1 MSAGILY
8 ARGQP
13 PASIYTFKHVLIEEA
28 LYSATSEARKRQ
40 FHLQVAEAIE
50 TRFGQLLETQ
60 PEMVAEHLAV
70 AGATEKAVGFCL
82 KAGMRSRDRFAHTE
96 AISHLSKGLKLLETL
111 EPSAARDNSRVGIAW
126 RARHDLYRRAGIRS
140 TGSRA
145 DLPSGAR
152 SVRARGAKTGAFY
165 HDVGELSPTTLS
177 VEISASAASWRM
189 KPLPSENAF
198 RIRAS

>member
-13 PASIYTFKHVLIEEA
+13 PASVYTFKHVLIEEA
-28 LYSATSEARKRQ
+28 LYSATSEARRRQ

-50 TRFGQLLETQ
+50 TRFGHLLETQ

-70 AGATEKAVGFCL
+70 AGATEKAIGFCL

-111 EPSAARDNSRVGIAW
+111 EPSAARDTRELELLGPLGT
-126 RARHDLYRRAGIRS
+126 DLYRRAGIRS

-145 DLPSGAR
+145 DLPSGSR
-152 SVRARGAKTGAFY
+152 SLRARGAKTGAF
-165 HDVGELSPTTLS
+165 HDDVGEF
-177 VEISASAASWRM
+177 R
-189 KPLPSENAF
+189 LPHCPW
-198 RIRAS
+198 